1 MGSGR
6 RYASLV
12 ARQLDKAMADPAARA
27 ALAEL
32 DAVLI
37 GGGPMPAAHR
47 GRRCR
52 CRYSRYSDIRYE

>member
-1 MGSGR
+1 MGPGR

-12 ARQLDKAMADPAARA
+12 ALQLDKAMADAAARA

-37 GGGPMPAAHR
+37 GGGPMPARIAE
-47 GRRCR
+47 RRCR
-52 CRYSRYSDIRYE
+52 CRYYRYSDIRYE